1 MTERKLDYMGTAY
14 IVKHKNADIRSNSRS
29 GGVFTAVSDWI
40 LEHGGIVYG
49 CKMETL
55 TRAIHSRATT
65 KEERDLFRGSKYIQS
80 EIGDCYRNVK
90 KDLQA
95 GKYVLFSGTSCQTA
109 ALKSFLIG
117 IDTSKLF
124 LVDIVCHGV
133 PSPLIWENFIQ
144 YQEKRYGKIS
154 KVDFRNKKDFGWK
167 DHQESI
173 WVNDKRHDSGIF
185 TKLFYRHC
193 ILRPSCYQCP
203 YKTINTCSDMRI
215 ADAWGVSS
223 DHPEFDDN
231 KGVSL
236 IILQSE
242 FAKLILSDIMPSV
255 DCIEIDLKN
264 YMQPPLKSAFPEPVG
279 RTRFWE
285 DFYRLPQCLFYIK
298 YGGSGLRKKWA
309 QLKQKI
315 KKIIGK

>member
-185 TKLFYRHC
+185 TKLF
-193 ILRPSCYQCP
+193 
-203 YKTINTCSDMRI
+203 T
-215 ADAWGVSS
+215 
-223 DHPEFDDN
+223 
-231 KGVSL
+231 
-236 IILQSE
+236 
-242 FAKLILSDIMPSV
+242 
-255 DCIEIDLKN
+255 
-264 YMQPPLKSAFPEPVG
+264 
-279 RTRFWE
+279 
-285 DFYRLPQCLFYIK
+285 
-298 YGGSGLRKKWA
+298 
-309 QLKQKI
+309 
-315 KKIIGK
+315 